1 MKSKIL
7 LFLSMMAAGI
17 VSIAQPANWREDSP
31 SNFIPITVK
40 SETQKVTEGSKAVKI
55 TFTETGT
62 PYYVSDTFNVTG
74 GAAFNFSIDILDNDP
89 GAEVNQRIRFVL
101 ADGSGTNAT
110 SSEYSADAAGYKT
123 YTYTGT
129 APATAVKA
137 YIIIRIYDVPA
148 AWKGSGTFWLD
159 NAKYTEGSG
168 TTNLIPNGGFEK
180 WITPAGSTLAN
191 WSEDSPSTFVPIT
204 IQSENQSVTEGNS
217 AVKISFTET
226 GTPYFVSDT
235 FNVTGG
241 AAFSFSIDILDNDP
255 GAEVNQRI
263 RFVLADGSGTNA
275 TSSEY
280 SVNNAGYKTYTF
292 TGTAPATAV
301 KAYIIIR
308 IYDVPDA
315 WKGSG
320 TFWLDN
326 AKYTEGSG
334 TTNLIPNGGF
344 EKWNIPAGSTPAN
357 WTESLYDASKT
368 SVITQETEKVSE
380 GSTSVKYT
388 FTDPGTPYFLS
399 DTFNVTA
406 GAEYKFSIDYL
417 DNDPAGLISARL
429 WFHESPGTPYLNRYT
444 TGNTV
449 DSPEWQTLSLSG
461 TVPANAKLAVVAIRM
476 NVANASTFTSATFH
490 ADNAKFTEGS
500 GTANLIVNG
509 SFEDWDIPAATDFVS
524 YKFSGLTPEVV
535 GVINNSAKTITAQV
549 PYSTDVTGLVATF
562 TVSDGAIAKVAGVE
576 QVSGTTPNNFTS
588 PVIYNISKG
597 TQTQN
602 WTVTVT
608 KPAPTSGK
616 DILSFN
622 FNGLTPPVTGVVN
635 TSGKTVSLQVPTGTN
650 VTALVPAITL
660 SPNATV
666 SPLSG
671 VAQNFSAPVTYTVT
685 AQDGTTQAW
694 VVTVT
699 TAPAGQTTIFFEDFE
714 KLTTL
719 PSGWIIINNDKYI
732 QAAGEERWQDSA
744 WVVATSN
751 RIELVGTKV
760 AMASSFTSNMPM
772 NGRADDWMI
781 LPAIELGSNS
791 TLSWQA
797 MSTTSSGN
805 YPDDY
810 RVYIA
815 PVTEGVTPD
824 IAYFEENANLL
835 ISIAPENWSTG
846 VGRPGAGLANR
857 SINLKQ
863 KVTPDAPNGW
873 FDRKV
878 WIAFVLT
885 TDLYTN
891 PTTGIPNSAPGG
903 SNLAID
909 NIKVVNDIST
919 GIGKIGND
927 FKTKIYPNPAK
938 SEFFIDLDS
947 PINETATIRVLDITG
962 REVMLVNENV
972 NIGFN
977 RININVTG
985 LKRGIYLVKT
995 EIDKKINLTKLILN
1009 D

>member
-7 LFLSMMAAGI
+7 LLFVLIMTGMIGFT
-17 VSIAQPANWREDSP
+17 QPANWREDSP
-31 SNFIPITVK
+31 SNFVPITIK
-40 SETQKVTEGSKAVKI
+40 TENQKVTEGKKAVKI

-62 PYYVSDTFNVTG
+62 PYYVSDTFNVSG
-74 GAAFNFSIDILDNDP
+74 GSAFSFSIDVLDNDP
-89 GAEVNQRIRFVL
+89 GLEVNQRVRFVL
-101 ADGSGTNAT
+101 KDGSGTNAT
-110 SSEYSADAAGYKT
+110 SSEYSTDNANYKT
-123 YTYTGT
+123 YTYAGT

-159 NAKYTEGSG
+159 NAIYKEGSG

-180 WITPAGSTLAN
+180 WEVPSGSSLAN
-191 WSEDSPSTFVPIT
+191 WREDSPSTFIPIT
-204 IQSENQSVTEGNS
+204 VQNESQNVTEGNN
-217 AVKISFTET
+217 AVKITFTET

-241 AAFSFSIDILDNDP
+241 AAFSFSIDILDNDA
-255 GAEVNQRI
+255 GTEANQRV
-263 RFVLADGSGTNA
+263 RFILADGSGTNA
-275 TSSEY
+275 TSSVY
-280 SVNNAGYKTYTF
+280 SANEAGYKTYTY

-301 KAYIIIR
+301 KAHIVIR
-308 IYDVPDA
+308 IYDVADA
-315 WKGSG
+315 WTGSG

-326 AKYTEGSG
+326 AVYTEGTAS
-334 TTNLIPNGGF
+334 TNLIPNGGF
-344 EKWNIPAGSTPAN
+344 EKWNLPVGSAPAN
-357 WTESLYDASKT
+357 WTESLYDPAKT
-368 SVITQETEKVSE
+368 SVIVQETEKVKE
-380 GSTSVKYT
+380 GLTSVKYS

-406 GAEYKFSIDYL
+406 GASYNFSIDYL
-417 DNDPAGLISARL
+417 DNDPQGLISARL
-429 WFHESPGTPYLNRYT
+429 WFHESPGTAYLNRYT

-449 DSPEWQTLSLSG
+449 DSPEWQTLSLTG
-461 TVPANAKLAVVAIRM
+461 TVPANAKIAVVAIRM
-476 NVANASTFTSATFH
+476 NVANPSTFTSATFY
-490 ADNAKFTEGS
+490 ADNAKFTEGG

-509 SFEDWDIPAATDFVS
+509 GFEDWDIPAATDFLS
-524 YKFSGLTPEVV
+524 YKFAGLNPEVA
-535 GVINNSAKTITAQV
+535 GVINNTAKTINVQV
-549 PYSTDVTGLVATF
+549 PYSTDVTSLVATF
-562 TVSDGAIAKVAGVE
+562 TVSDGAVAKIGETE
-576 QVSGTTPNNFTS
+576 QVSGTTPNNFTN
-588 PVIYNISKG
+588 PVIYKVSKS
-597 TQTQN
+597 TQSQN
-602 WTVTVT
+602 WTVNVT
-608 KPAPTSGK
+608 KPAPTTGK

-622 FNGLTPPVTGVVN
+622 FNALIPPVNGVVN
-635 TSGKTVSLQVPTGTN
+635 ATAKTVSLQVPTGTN
-650 VTALVPAITL
+650 VTALVPTITL

-666 SPLSG
+666 SPASG
-671 VAQNFSAPVTYTVT
+671 VAQNFSAPVSYTVT
-685 AQDGTTQAW
+685 AQDGTSQAW
-694 VVTVT
+694 IVTVT
-699 TAPAGQTTIFFEDFE
+699 LAPAGQTVLFFEDFD

-719 PSGWIIINNDKYI
+719 PAGWVVINNDKYI
-732 QAAGEERWQDSA
+732 QATGEERWQDSA

-797 MSTTSSGN
+797 LSTTSSGN

-815 PVTEGVTPD
+815 PVTEGIVPD
-824 IAYFEENANLL
+824 VAYFEENANLL

-857 SINLKQ
+857 SINLKG

-891 PTTGIPNSAPGG
+891 PATGIPNSSPGG

-909 NIKVVNDIST
+909 NIKVVNDVST

-938 SEFFIDLDS
+938 NEFFIDLDS
-947 PINETATIRVLDITG
+947 PGNETATIRILDITG
-962 REVMLVNENV
+962 REVVLVNNNV
-972 NIGFN
+972 SVGFN

-985 LKRGIYLVKT
+985 LKKGIYLVKT
-995 EIDKKINLTKLILN
+995 EVDKKINLTKLILN